1 MDPISQNIR
10 FHPLPWKSGSWQ
22 MPNRFRSLFL
32 VTMITLLTS
41 SLAVAEE
48 EEPGPPPKPRS
59 VELTTKDGVRLNA
72 IYYEGTEGE
81 ATVPVM

>member
-10 FHPLPWKSGSWQ
+10 FHPLPWKSGNWQ

-48 EEPGPPPKPRS
+48 EEP
-59 VELTTKDGVRLNA
+59 
-72 IYYEGTEGE
+72 
-81 ATVPVM
+81 